1 MAHPTGT
8 SPLRAITVR
17 LSSTPPKQLPHIVSY
32 LANDIGQCT
41 TELSSP
47 SSQSKN
53 SSESAVLVHKLK
65 TQISALLQGKHIE
78 ERWSAVVLVKATV
91 EAGGWEVLQ
100 SSGAWVRG
108 MLTVLG
114 VRVVAIL
121 QISIIDILCYNPMLT
136 VAIETR
142 SRRY

>member
-1 MAHPTGT
+1 MAHLNTP

-17 LSSTPPKQLPHIVSY
+17 LSSTPPKQLPHIACF
-32 LANDIGQCT
+32 LANDISRCAA
-41 TELSSP
+41 ELSSP

-53 SSESAVLVHKLK
+53 GSESAVLVHKLK
-65 TQISALLQGKHIE
+65 TQISALLQGKHVE

-108 MLTVLG
+108 MLAILG
-114 VRVVAIL
+114 VLVVP
-121 QISIIDILCYNPMLT
+121 SF
-136 VAIETR
+136 AIEHTVDIR
-142 SRRY
+142 C